1 MEHGKALTSSIT
13 MIDASNNNNSH
24 HHNRKKKRT
33 AKRQQLPPSSSLAPK
48 KRHVPSV
55 IITDSNLNSQKIYV
69 SEPLPQKKEEHIPMK
84 KSLAWTKK
92 WTKWFSSCGSERV
105 SHTDLN
111 PIIVSTEV
119 SS

>member
-69 SEPLPQKKEEHIPMK
+69 SEPLPQKQEEYIPMK